1 MTKIGYIKIAMYNYP
16 SILLPRKPIPEVDA
30 KSKSPF
36 LWILDLVHI
45 VLMAYNS
52 AARI

>member
-36 LWILDLVHI
+36 LWIGPSPYSPHGI
-45 VLMAYNS
+45 
-52 AARI
+52 